1 VSGLIS
7 DEAAVDVRA
16 DSSEADAGE
25 GEHESVDTE
34 LLPFKNVHCERSSYA
49 VWMARAKVATHNAP
63 KSENVMIID
72 RAPLLVITNLPDPR
86 CEAKGV
92 TERQG
97 SNKG

>member
-1 VSGLIS
+1 M
-7 DEAAVDVRA
+7 DVRA
-16 DSSEADAGE
+16 DGSEADASE
-25 GEHESVDTE
+25 GEHEEVNTE
-34 LLPFKNVHCERSSYA
+34 LLPFEKIHCERSSYA
-49 VWMARAKVATHNAP
+49 VWMARAKVATHSAP

-92 TERQG
+92 TEGQG